1 MTIFS
6 VNFQVS
12 WNSEG
17 WKDEILIIG
26 LHLEMEDKVMQP
38 VHTSPPPQAA
48 VMELAPV
55 KCEPQHACSF
65 NALSNNIKQGRE
77 KKKVSISSFMQF
89 D

>member
-1 MTIFS
+1 MNFFS

-26 LHLEMEDKVMQP
+26 LDLEMDDKVMQP
-38 VHTSPPPQAA
+38 VHASPPPQAA

-55 KCEPQHACSF
+55 KYESQDACSF
-65 NALSNNIKQGRE
+65 DALSNNIKQE
-77 KKKVSISSFMQF
+77 KKKKWV
-89 D
+89 